1 MKKLIIF
8 DLDNT
13 FYDYEISH
21 NFALMNVFD
30 TQKVYLEYEN
40 FYKQYS
46 LAKKQVHLDLRGSPS
61 IHSKLIYFKL
71 LFHPILTY
79 EKILELEDI
88 YWKAFIENSYIDIE
102 SMNTLKKNKGK
113 EDIYLLFT
121 NQNLHI
127 QLRKLN
133 YWGLD
138 FFDHILTSE
147 EVGYEKPSQE
157 FFDKALDKF
166 KAIEDPSYKLI
177 AVGDSFENDINFWLT
192 CFGAKGYLI
201 NNKATDF
208 KIEDGLHIS
217 NFQLAIDSIFKI

>member
-1 MKKLIIF
+1 M
-8 DLDNT
+8 
-13 FYDYEISH
+13 
-21 NFALMNVFD
+21 
-30 TQKVYLEYEN
+30 
-40 FYKQYS
+40 
-46 LAKKQVHLDLRGSPS
+46 
-61 IHSKLIYFKL
+61 
-71 LFHPILTY
+71 
-79 EKILELEDI
+79 
-88 YWKAFIENSYIDIE
+88 
-102 SMNTLKKNKGK
+102 
-113 EDIYLLFT
+113 
-121 NQNLHI
+121 HI

-166 KAIEDPSYKLI
+166 KAIEDPSYELI